1 MALKGDYIYKS
12 LTISNAYCML
22 SETSSNT
29 YISVLE
35 DGEQKKVQ
43 FNYQIRIY
51 ASEEARTAKPN
62 EFVCIVHG
70 SFDQDLSASSKNF
83 AIQCYDK
90 LKTLDEFSGF
100 TDV

>member
-1 MALKGDYIYKS
+1 MALKGDYVYKG

-22 SETSSNT
+22 CDTSSNT
-29 YISVLE
+29 YISTLE
-35 DGEQKKVQ
+35 DGEQKNVL
-43 FNYQIRIY
+43 FNYTIRVY
-51 ASEEARTAKPN
+51 ASEETRVATPH
-62 EFVCIVHG
+62 EFVCVVNG

-83 AIQCYDK
+83 AIQCYDR